1 MLLTI
6 DVGNTNTVLGLFDGE
21 DLIKSWRVK
30 TDPRSTSDEM
40 SLQINALVSGY
51 TVTGLSICSTV
62 PATLRELRTMIASY
76 YSDIATTIVEP
87 GTKTGVPLLV
97 DNPKEIGADRIVN
110 TLAAHTLYGGPAIV
124 VDFGTSTNLDVVSP
138 KGEFLGGALAPGIEI
153 SVDALASR
161 AAQLRKVE
169 LIRPKNAIGKNTVEA
184 LQSGTIFGF
193 AGQVDGL
200 VEKITA
206 ELNAHINDF
215 THTINPLTV
224 HNLKFSLL
232 EGRRHFVL
240 HNFQLGT
247 VTGDAAIRR
256 FDAGGAADVAAD
268 RAVELEST
276 STRLGL
282 GITKHNPDFLADLVG
297 EDHDGA
303 RLGNDGS
310 ELAERSAHET
320 GLGTH
325 GGVADL
331 TVEFLLRHEG
341 GDGVED
347 DDVEGVGADEGLD
360 NAERFFTGTGL
371 GKEEV
376 VEVDTQFPGI
386 LGVKGMLDIDKG
398 GEAAHLLCLGND
410 GERQRGFTGGFGPEY
425 FDDAAARE
433 SAGAEGPINDEVAG
447 RDDFDIHAGVGAQ
460 PHDGGFAE
468 IFLNLGNSQIEV
480 LRSRFGDAV
489 VVLVFVFVVAL
500 GRCHI
505 VRGWGWGGGS

>member
-76 YSDIATTIVEP
+76 FSDIATTIVEP

-206 ELNAHINDF
+206 ELAQSYDEAPTVIATGGLAPLVIDVS
-215 THTINPLTV
+215 TTIDEFEP
-224 HNLKFSLL
+224 
-232 EGRRHFVL
+232 
-240 HNFQLGT
+240 
-247 VTGDAAIRR
+247 
-256 FDAGGAADVAAD
+256 
-268 RAVELEST
+268 
-276 STRLGL
+276 
-282 GITKHNPDFLADLVG
+282 
-297 EDHDGA
+297 
-303 RLGNDGS
+303 
-310 ELAERSAHET
+310 
-320 GLGTH
+320 
-325 GGVADL
+325 DL
-331 TVEFLLRHEG
+331 TLIGLRLIHEK
-341 GDGVED
+341 
-347 DDVEGVGADEGLD
+347 
-360 NAERFFTGTGL
+360 N
-371 GKEEV
+371 
-376 VEVDTQFPGI
+376 I
-386 LGVKGMLDIDKG
+386 
-398 GEAAHLLCLGND
+398 
-410 GERQRGFTGGFGPEY
+410 
-425 FDDAAARE
+425 
-433 SAGAEGPINDEVAG
+433 
-447 RDDFDIHAGVGAQ
+447 
-460 PHDGGFAE
+460 
-468 IFLNLGNSQIEV
+468 
-480 LRSRFGDAV
+480 
-489 VVLVFVFVVAL
+489 
-500 GRCHI
+500 
-505 VRGWGWGGGS
+505 